1 MGANPTSAFPVNQ
14 VDTSALTPA
23 TGTTAPDALYPPEG
37 PNPAGTRAAELER
50 TEEES
55 MAHPAG
61 GTGIEGETI
70 VWEAGYSLWNFVG
83 RLTARVLLTLAW
95 LGFAVYT
102 WGMGH
107 RDMKVLAVVSG
118 VVLGV
123 LWLALILRIVQ
134 ACYGH
139 HYRLTT
145 RRLFVSTGL
154 MRRRRDQLELLRV
167 EDVYTRQSLFNRWL
181 GLGTVVVV
189 SSEHSLPSVAMPGV
203 EDPKRVMD
211 LVWHHARAERDQRS
225 VKVQEI

>member
-1 MGANPTSAFPVNQ
+1 MAANPTSPFPVNQ

-23 TGTTAPDALYPPEG
+23 AGTGPSDALYPPEG
-37 PNPAGTRAAELER
+37 PNPSGTHPAGPARTAEDA
-50 TEEES
+50 
-55 MAHPAG
+55 MDHPAG
-61 GTGIEGETI
+61 GTGIEGETV

-83 RLTARVLLTLAW
+83 RLTTRTLLTLAW
-95 LGFAVYT
+95 AGFAVYV

-107 RDMKVLAVVSG
+107 RDLHVAA
-118 VVLGV
+118 VVLGIALAV
-123 LWLALILRIVQ
+123 LWLALLFRIAQ

-139 HYRLTT
+139 HYQLTT

-154 MRRRRDQLELLRV
+154 LRRRRDQLELLRV
-167 EDVYTRQSLFNRWL
+167 EDVYTRQALFDRWL

-189 SSEHSLPSVAMPGV
+189 SSEKSLPSVAMPGV